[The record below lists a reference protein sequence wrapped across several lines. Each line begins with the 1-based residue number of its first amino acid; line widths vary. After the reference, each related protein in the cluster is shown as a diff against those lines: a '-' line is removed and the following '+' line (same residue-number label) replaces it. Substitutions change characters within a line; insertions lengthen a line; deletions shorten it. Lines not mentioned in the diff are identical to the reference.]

1 MGNRKTVLIFGA
13 NGAIGKALVDWFSIN
28 GWSVFGIRRTPAVEQ
43 KEVAGIVE
51 WVVWDPQLHKNTP
64 ADISRPVDAIV
75 WAQGL
80 NCNDSIY
87 SFDSRRHG
95 EIYYANVLFILET
108 LNALLSSSLLADSCR
123 LLIISSIWQ
132 EIARQ
137 EKLTYMVTKS
147 ALKGLVQSLTVDLG
161 KKGYLV
167 NAVLPGALDTPMTRA
182 NLSEK
187 QINNLEMSTPLGCLA
202 TLDDVCNLSGFLC
215 STNNTGI
222 TGQFIVAD
230 RGFSYAKII

>member
-1 MGNRKTVLIFGA
+1 MNKKKTVLIFGA
-13 NGAIGKALVDWFSIN
+13 TGAIGKALADWFSAHDWKVI
-28 GWSVFGIRRTPAVEQ
+28 GVQRTLATEKSDTASP
-43 KEVAGIVE
+43 VE
-51 WVVWDPQLHKNTP
+51 WVFWNPQLNKKTP
-64 ADISRPVDAIV
+64 SEIHDPVDAIV

-87 SFDSRRHG
+87 SFDSQRHA
-95 EIYYANVLFILET
+95 EVYYANVTYILNT
-108 LNALLSSSLLADSCR
+108 LSTLLSDSLLADSCR
-123 LLIISSIWQ
+123 LAIISSIWQ

-137 EKLTYMVTKS
+137 EKLSYMITKS

-161 KKGYLV
+161 KKGFLV
-167 NAVLPGALDTPMTRA
+167 NAVLPGALDTPMTKA

-187 QINNLEMSTPLGCLA
+187 QISNLENSTPLGCLA
-202 TLDDVCNLSGFLC
+202 TLDDVCNLTGFLC
-215 STNNTGI
+215 SSDNTGI

>member
-13 NGAIGKALVDWFSIN
+13 NGSIGKTLVDWFLGN
-28 GWSVFGIRRTPAVEQ
+28 DWRVLGVKRTVTVEQ
-43 KEVAGIVE
+43 KEAVRIVE
-51 WVVWDPQLHKNTP
+51 WVVWDPQLNKNTP
-64 ADISRPVDAIV
+64 TDIGSPVDAIV

-95 EIYYANVLFILET
+95 EIYYANVLYILDT
-108 LNALLSSSLLADSCR
+108 LSALLNSSLLADSCR
-123 LLIISSIWQ
+123 LVIISSIWQ

-137 EKLTYMVTKS
+137 EKLSYMVTKS

-161 KKGYLV
+161 EKGYLV

-187 QINNLEMSTPLGCLA
+187 QISNLKISTPLGSLA
-202 TLDDVCNLSGFLC
+202 TLDDVCNLAGFLC
-215 STNNTGI
+215 SANNTGI
-222 TGQFIVAD
+222 TGQFIVVD

>member
-1 MGNRKTVLIFGA
+1 
-13 NGAIGKALVDWFSIN
+13 
-28 GWSVFGIRRTPAVEQ
+28 
-43 KEVAGIVE
+43 
-51 WVVWDPQLHKNTP
+51 
-64 ADISRPVDAIV
+64 
-75 WAQGL
+75 
-80 NCNDSIY
+80 
-87 SFDSRRHG
+87 
-95 EIYYANVLFILET
+95 
-108 LNALLSSSLLADSCR
+108 
-123 LLIISSIWQ
+123 
-132 EIARQ
+132 
-137 EKLTYMVTKS
+137 MVTKS

-215 STNNTGI
+215 STNNTGV